1 MHESLGLRLLRAF
14 YSLVLRLL
22 MPLMLIRLALRG
34 LDQRDYLKRW
44 AERFGRFPDPGL
56 RDTIWVHAV
65 SVGETNAAAPLLA
78 ALRERWPGHRIVVT
92 SITPTGSARVRKL
105 WGDAVFHVYLPYDLP
120 GPVNRFLDRIR
131 PALAVIMETEIWPN
145 LFRACRQRGVPV
157 VVANAR
163 LSARSLHGYGP
174 VRPLAREAIRSAA
187 LVAAQS
193 AADAERLVEL
203 GADPTRLHV
212 VGNLKYHQGVPEGLE
227 AAAAAWRTVWG
238 AHRPVWVAAS
248 THEHEEPLVL
258 RVHARVRQH
267 FPDALLLWAPR
278 HPERFAQVIDAARNA
293 GLVTACRSQDELP
306 RPDTQC
312 FVIDTLGDLMNF
324 YAVSDVAFVGG
335 SLQAVGGHNVMEPAA
350 LGVPAL
356 VGPHTFNFAEATAM
370 LAREGALHAVEDVE
384 ALTREVIRLLGEPG
398 VRQAMGAAGRRVVE
412 HERGAL
418 ARTLALIEAVVGPAP
433 GGVARNDVAAR

>member
-1 MHESLGLRLLRAF
+1 MRESFGLRLLRAF

-22 MPLMLIRLALRG
+22 VPLMLVRLALRG
-34 LDQRDYLKRW
+34 LDQREYLRRW
-44 AERFGRFPDPGL
+44 GERFGRFPDPGL

-78 ALRERWPGHRIVVT
+78 ALRARYFGHRLVVT

-105 WGDAVFHVYLPYDLP
+105 WGDSVFHVYLPYDLP
-120 GPVNRFLDRIR
+120 GPVDRFLDRVR
-131 PALAVIMETEIWPN
+131 PSLAVIMETEIWPN
-145 LFRACRQRGVPV
+145 LFHACRQRGIPV

-163 LSARSLHGYGP
+163 LSERSLHGYGP
-174 VRPLAREAIRSAA
+174 VRPLAREAIRSVA

-193 AADAERLVEL
+193 APDAERLVAL
-203 GADPTRLHV
+203 GADPGRLHV

-238 AHRPVWVAAS
+238 AHRPVWIAAS
-248 THEHEEPLVL
+248 THEHEEAIVL
-258 RVHARVRQH
+258 RVHAQVRRH
-267 FPDALLLWAPR
+267 FPDTLLLWAPR
-278 HPERFAQVIDAARNA
+278 HPERFAQVIEAVRGA
-293 GLVTACRSQDELP
+293 GLATACRSQDELP
-306 RPDTQC
+306 RPDTQA

-335 SLQAVGGHNVMEPAA
+335 SLQPIGGHNVMEPAA

-370 LAREGALHAVEDVE
+370 LAREGALHAVEDGAE
-384 ALTREVIRLLGEPG
+384 LAREVIRLLSDPLQ
-398 VRQAMGAAGRRVVE
+398 RRAMGKAGRRVVE

-418 ARTLALIEAVVGPAP
+418 SRTLALIEEVFP
-433 GGVARNDVAAR
+433 AAR